1 MRIAIVD
8 DAAAERAGLA
18 AVLRD
23 YATVHSLE
31 ISTEEFQSGEDLLA
45 GFHPFAFSVIFL
57 DIYMDGM
64 TGIETA
70 KMIREQD
77 DDMAI
82 IFMTTS
88 EEHRPDAFSVFAT
101 DYLIK
106 PCSREAVFRTLDH
119 LLHLRT
125 EQEKRLSFT
134 ADRRDYNLP
143 LSDIVSVEADGNYL
157 CITDRNE
164 RTYRTRMTFRDAEDR
179 LDDRFIRIIKGVA
192 VNMDHVVQM
201 NEKICLTDT
210 GSRLPMHSRNG
221 KEVRQQWLNYK
232 FTRIRR
238 G

>member
-1 MRIAIVD
+1 MKIAIVD
-8 DAAAERAGLA
+8 DIAAERAELQ
-18 AVLRD
+18 AVIRD
-23 YATVHSLE
+23 YAAVHGIE
-31 ISTEEFQSGEDLLA
+31 IRTEEYSSGEDLLA
-45 GFHPFAFSVIFL
+45 GFHPYAYTVLFL

-70 KMIREQD
+70 KMIREKD
-77 DDMAI
+77 DDMGI
-82 IFMTTS
+82 VFLTTS
-88 EEHRPDAFSVFAT
+88 EEHRADAFSVFAT

-106 PCSREAVFRTLDH
+106 PCSKEAVFRALDH

-134 ADRRDYNLP
+134 ADRRDYSLP

-157 CITDRNE
+157 LITDRNE
-164 RTYRTRMTFRDAEDR
+164 RTFRTRMTFRDAESR
-179 LDDRFIRIIKGVA
+179 LDERFIRIIKGVA

-201 NEKICLTDT
+201 GEKICLTDT

-232 FTRIRR
+232 FNMIRK

>member
-31 ISTEEFQSGEDLLA
+31 ISIEEFQSGEDLLA
-45 GFHPFAFSVIFL
+45 GFHPFAYSIIFL

-125 EQEKRLSFT
+125 EQKKRLSFT
-134 ADRRDYNLP
+134 ADRRDYSLP
-143 LSDIVSVEADGNYL
+143 LSDIVSVE
-157 CITDRNE
+157 
-164 RTYRTRMTFRDAEDR
+164 AEDR

-201 NEKICLTDT
+201 SEKICLTDT

>member
-1 MRIAIVD
+1 MKIAIVD
-8 DAAAERAGLA
+8 DIAAERAGVQ
-18 AVLRD
+18 AVIRD
-23 YATVHSLE
+23 YAAVHGFE
-31 ISTEEFQSGEDLLA
+31 ITTEEFSSGEDLLA
-45 GFHPFAFSVIFL
+45 GFHPYAYSVFFL

-70 KMIREQD
+70 KMIREKD
-77 DDMAI
+77 DEAAI

-125 EQEKRLSFT
+125 GQEKRLSFT
-134 ADRRDYNLP
+134 ADRRDYSLR

-157 CITDRNE
+157 LITDRNE
-164 RTYRTRMTFRDAEDR
+164 RIYRTRMTFRDAESR

-201 NEKICLTDT
+201 GEKICLTDT

-221 KEVRQQWLNYK
+221 KEIRQQWLNYK
-232 FTRIRR
+232 FSRIRK